1 MKYIIIIV
9 LIVLYVLWIKKRK
22 KDKSYTAICLAGGL
36 GVLVIA
42 FLSLT
47 TYVTWHNPYTSMEKV
62 LEEKTG
68 TDLLLTDKKSYGEV
82 FQWFW
87 DRRSFEATFVDS
99 QNSNIEYKCY
109 AFLNEKKNGYNY
121 NSNYYNI
128 CYRKQL
134 KRELEEIG
142 KDIWGEDILV
152 WYYTGLYLPLEE
164 DYTYEE
170 FIDEVKKFNMTIMVD
185 KISDVDAINGAYKFL
200 DALEQ
205 RGIKSELFSVER
217 NADYTEEEL
226 KANYERDD
234 YRDELHTFFNDV
246 LLEKGYKIADENA
259 IETARPI
266 SQSIREKYKVYEKN
280 EKLGYIVTIR
290 DGKKGVVDY
299 EGNVL
304 VECLYDEVTLR
315 DNDKFLWLEQGHYFR
330 DEEIKTEG
338 FIYLPTKSVV
348 KGKYSGMYDRGEYLL
363 VEVSETGD
371 GENEELIY
379 GALDLYCNE
388 IIPCNYARIRTF
400 GDRIEATKRDGVL
413 EFFDF
418 NGNKVKKRD

>member
-1 MKYIIIIV
+1 MD
-9 LIVLYVLWIKKRK
+9 KKRK

-134 KRELEEIG
+134 KRELENIG
-142 KDIWGEDILV
+142 KSIFGEDIMV
-152 WYYTGLYLPLEE
+152 WYYTGAYLPLEE

-170 FIDEVKKFNMTIMVD
+170 FIKEVKNFNMSIMVD
-185 KISDVDAINGAYKFL
+185 KISDDVAIHGAYKFL

-226 KANYERDD
+226 KAKYERDD

-246 LLEKGYKIADENA
+246 LLEKGYKIGDKDA
-259 IETARPI
+259 IERSKPI

-280 EKLGYIVTIR
+280 EKLGYIVTIK

-299 EGNVL
+299 DGNL
-304 VECLYDEVTLR
+304 LADCLYDEVTLR
-315 DNDKFLWLEQGHYFR
+315 GNDKILWLEQGHYFR
-330 DEEIKTEG
+330 NEEIEAEG

-348 KGKYSGMYDRGEYLL
+348 KG
-363 VEVSETGD
+363 
-371 GENEELIY
+371 
-379 GALDLYCNE
+379 
-388 IIPCNYARIRTF
+388 NYI
-400 GDRIEATKRDGVL
+400 
-413 EFFDF
+413 
-418 NGNKVKKRD
+418 NGNL

>member
-1 MKYIIIIV
+1 MKFIIIIV

-68 TDLLLTDKKSYGEV
+68 TDLLLTDKRSYGEV

-134 KRELEEIG
+134 KRELENIG
-142 KDIWGEDILV
+142 KSIFGEDIMV
-152 WYYTGLYLPLEE
+152 WYYTGSYLPLEE

-170 FIDEVKKFNMTIMVD
+170 FISEVKNFNMDIMVD
-185 KISDVDAINGAYKFL
+185 KISDDVAIHGAYKYL

-205 RGIKSELFSVER
+205 RGIESELFSVIR
-217 NADYTEEEL
+217 NTYYTEEEL
-226 KANYERDD
+226 KAKYERDD
-234 YRDELHTFFNDV
+234 YRDELHTFLGDT
-246 LLEKGYKIADENA
+246 LLKKGFKIGDKDA
-259 IETARPI
+259 IERSKPI

-280 EKLGYIVTIR
+280 EELDYIVTIK

-299 EGNVL
+299 DGNL
-304 VECLYDEVTLR
+304 LADCLYNYIKLDGDTM
-315 DNDKFLWLEQGHYFR
+315 LWLESDHYHA
-330 DEEIKTEG
+330 EG

-348 KGKYSGMYDRGEYLL
+348 KGKYSGMYDREEYIL
-363 VEVSETGD
+363 VDAGGTWD
-371 GENEELIY
+371 DENAEHIY
-379 GALDLYCNE
+379 GAVDLYCNE
-388 IIPCNYARIRTF
+388 IIPCIYADIETDL
-400 GDRIEATKRDGVL
+400 DRIKATKKDGSV
-413 EFFDF
+413 EYFDF
-418 NGNKVKKRD
+418 SGNKLW